1 MLDRIIAFLKDIPAA
16 DRKDC
21 QAADDPVVAA
31 VALLFHVIDADGERG
46 QQEVQRLR
54 ALVAERY
61 ALSGREL
68 DALLTRAEKADRE
81 AIDLYNFTS
90 VLERHLDQEARKD
103 FIGLMW
109 EMVFADGEL
118 HELEDNV
125 VWRVAELIGVERG
138 ERVALRRGARA
149 AVAGDTD

>member
-1 MLDRIIAFLKDIPAA
+1 MLDRLIAFLKDIPAA
-16 DRKDC
+16 DRSDR

-31 VALLFHVIDADGERG
+31 VALLFHVVDADGERG

-81 AIDLYNFTS
+81 AVDLYQFTS
-90 VLERHLDQEARKD
+90 VLDRHLDQEARKD

-138 ERVALRRGARA
+138 ERVALRRGARSA
-149 AVAGDTD
+149 AAGDTD

>member
-1 MLDRIIAFLKDIPAA
+1 MLDRIIAFLKDIPADGNRRDA
-16 DRKDC
+16 G
-21 QAADDPVVAA
+21 DDPVLAA

-46 QQEVQRLR
+46 QQEVERLR

-61 ALSGREL
+61 ALPGREL

-81 AIDLYNFTS
+81 AIDLYSFTS
-90 VLERHLDQEARKD
+90 ILERHLDQEARKA

-138 ERVALRRGARA
+138 ERVALRRGARS
-149 AVAGDTD
+149 AVTGDTD

>member
-1 MLDRIIAFLKDIPAA
+1 MLDRLIAFLKDIPAA
-16 DRKDC
+16 DRKDR
-21 QAADDPVVAA
+21 QAGDDPVVAA

-149 AVAGDTD
+149 AVAGDAD

>member
-1 MLDRIIAFLKDIPAA
+1 MLDRIIAFLRDIPAA
-16 DRKDC
+16 DRKDRG
-21 QAADDPVVAA
+21 DDPVVAA

-138 ERVALRRGARA
+138 ERVALRRGARS
-149 AVAGDTD
+149 AVTGDTD

>member
-1 MLDRIIAFLKDIPAA
+1 MLDRIIAFLKDIPADGNRRGA
-16 DRKDC
+16 G
-21 QAADDPVVAA
+21 DDPVLAA

-46 QQEVQRLR
+46 QQEVERLR

-81 AIDLYNFTS
+81 AIDLYSFTS
-90 VLERHLDQEARKD
+90 ILERHLDQEARKA

-138 ERVALRRGARA
+138 ERVALRRGARSA
-149 AVAGDTD
+149 ATGDVD